1 MKVIFNGFMA
11 VILVLLF
18 EIAIV
23 LMLWVLRVAIDWWLD
38 IDYVEKLYEFIK
50 RKKI

>member
-38 IDYVEKLYEFIK
+38 IDYVEKINEWLK
-50 RKKI
+50 NKKL